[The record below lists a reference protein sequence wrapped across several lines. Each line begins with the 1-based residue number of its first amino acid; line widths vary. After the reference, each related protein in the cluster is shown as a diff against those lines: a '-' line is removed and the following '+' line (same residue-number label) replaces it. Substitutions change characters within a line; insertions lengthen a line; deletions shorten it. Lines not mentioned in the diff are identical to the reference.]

1 MPDGVQI
8 DADQV
13 RDFGQRMR
21 TQADSGLASAAGRGT
36 ELHRRGVVFGAS
48 IPGAAVLDAKTRYAQ
63 ALEATDANLRA
74 YQRAAVIFAEVAEG
88 IARDFA
94 SADLASARGQRR
106 VEQLMQGAITRADAA
121 AGGAG
126 DDGTGG
132 GWA

>member
-13 RDFGQRMR
+13 RDFGKRMR
-21 TQADSGLASAAGRGT
+21 TQADSGLASAADRGT
-36 ELHRRGVVFGAS
+36 DLHRHGVVFGAS
-48 IPGAAVLDAKTRYAQ
+48 IPGATVLDAKTRYAQ

-88 IARDFA
+88 IARDFTA
-94 SADLASARGQRR
+94 ADLSSADAQRR
-106 VEQLMQGAITRADAA
+106 VEQLMQGAITRANAA
-121 AGGAG
+121 MGGP
-126 DDGTGG
+126 DDSVGG